1 MGLNAWPYFC
11 HYGGMFPI
19 VYLTVLM
26 QSYAFSGKEKD
37 VDFLLLK
44 AKSKARAKP
53 CELYDG
59 DEASGW
65 ISWRYDHFFDD
76 GMWMTPHSD
85 MSAENYKLMS
95 EEAYDCIIQCFSAD
109 ENAKWLTGIDPGDGC
124 ALVKKLHASKGSIQH
139 QMAKQDNVLERLTL
153 VTMRGWPD
161 YRDKF
166 QEAMKRRNNVVGMS
180 SSEKLSDATLFRK
193 FYMNLSTVFHPVS
206 VAPAN
211 SKKE

>member
-1 MGLNAWPYFC
+1 
-11 HYGGMFPI
+11 
-19 VYLTVLM
+19 M

-65 ISWRYDHFFDD
+65 IAWRYEYFFED
-76 GMWMTPHSD
+76 GLWMTPRDD

-124 ALVKKLHASKGSIQH
+124 AHL
-139 QMAKQDNVLERLTL
+139 
-153 VTMRGWPD
+153 
-161 YRDKF
+161 
-166 QEAMKRRNNVVGMS
+166 
-180 SSEKLSDATLFRK
+180 
-193 FYMNLSTVFHPVS
+193 
-206 VAPAN
+206 
-211 SKKE
+211 